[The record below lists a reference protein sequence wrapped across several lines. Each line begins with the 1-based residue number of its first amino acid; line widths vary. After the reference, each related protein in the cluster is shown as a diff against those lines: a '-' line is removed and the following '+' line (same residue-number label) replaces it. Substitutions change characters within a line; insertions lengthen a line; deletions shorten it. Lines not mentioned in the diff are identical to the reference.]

1 MRKIKKIVVSLLL
14 FSFTLV
20 LVHDYVVSENHLE
33 TAYTQLENKPLDTDS
48 EVFSDL
54 HESIHSL
61 ITHTTNTMALVDV
74 ESVYQKEL
82 EIHDFFISQ
91 IVQVLQRP
99 PLV

>member
-14 FSFTLV
+14 FSFAFVV
-20 LVHDYVVSENHLE
+20 LHDYVVSENHVE
-33 TAYTQLENKPLDTDS
+33 TAYTQLEKKVPNTDT
-48 EVFSDL
+48 EVFSGL

-61 ITHTTNTMALVDV
+61 IAHNTNTMALVDV

-82 EIHDFFISQ
+82 EIQDFFISQ